1 MAPLKIVYNT
11 KNNQFAQFNQCRCKI
26 LLLLAKF
33 KSRTFPDQ
41 SKTHLSYYYSI
52 FFNKTRAYCIFN
64 LLSSQTD
71 STMVHINL
79 HRLTAKSNLRQYYAR
94 KENAAGGC
102 GKAGELRRA
111 EIKCNNQ
118 MYLQQFSLQH
128 LERESG
134 KHLSGNA
141 ASQTLKA
148 QPLFPFSFF
157 PSVYPVNWGVGNFSY
172 GANSFSTFPLTFTSV
187 PSQQVARVVR
197 LFPLG
202 FSPNLLI

>member
-1 MAPLKIVYNT
+1 MLG
-11 KNNQFAQFNQCRCKI
+11 
-26 LLLLAKF
+26 
-33 KSRTFPDQ
+33 
-41 SKTHLSYYYSI
+41 
-52 FFNKTRAYCIFN
+52 
-64 LLSSQTD
+64 
-71 STMVHINL
+71 
-79 HRLTAKSNLRQYYAR
+79 
-94 KENAAGGC
+94 GGC

-157 PSVYPVNWGVGNFSY
+157 PSVYPVNWGWETSPMELIV
-172 GANSFSTFPLTFTSV
+172 FPLF
-187 PSQQVARVVR
+187 
-197 LFPLG
+197 L
-202 FSPNLLI
+202 

>member
-1 MAPLKIVYNT
+1 MLG
-11 KNNQFAQFNQCRCKI
+11 
-26 LLLLAKF
+26 
-33 KSRTFPDQ
+33 
-41 SKTHLSYYYSI
+41 
-52 FFNKTRAYCIFN
+52 
-64 LLSSQTD
+64 
-71 STMVHINL
+71 
-79 HRLTAKSNLRQYYAR
+79 
-94 KENAAGGC
+94 GGC

-157 PSVYPVNWGVGNFSY
+157 PSVYPVNWGWETSPMELIV
-172 GANSFSTFPLTFTSV
+172 FPLFLWLSLPCHLNKLLEWFGYFLLVFRPTCWFKFMNVWHKEKSRPTFFSGYLFFFDSFALLYLSGWRTGG
-187 PSQQVARVVR
+187 
-197 LFPLG
+197 FPLNVHVFGQTLDTSTWCWTHPPLTGPHPLPLSFPLVG
-202 FSPNLLI
+202 F